1 MLTTKERI
9 LDAAESLMLEKSFH
23 SVGLN
28 EEFLV
33 DFLENSGFSNIQK
46 VDQFGFFEDTSTMLF
61 RGVPISLNVVAEKP
75 LTPNITATSA

>member
-1 MLTTKERI
+1 MIFGGHEDKY
-9 LDAAESLMLEKSFH
+9 DHH

-33 DFLENSGFSNIQK
+33 DFLETTGFSNIQK

-61 RGVPISLNVVAEKP
+61 RGVPISLNMVAEKP
-75 LTPNITATSA
+75 LTPNFAAASA